1 MPPGAEE
8 EIPRC
13 EQIPKTWW
21 LGGLAASTALC
32 TAILSPMFDLP
43 VWSSRTVPS
52 AACWSSALSRAAVPP
67 EALAQACN

>member
-13 EQIPKTWW
+13 EQIPMTWW

-32 TAILSPMFDLP
+32 TAVLSPMFDLP
-43 VWSSRTVPS
+43 VWSSSAAPS
-52 AACWSSALSRAAVPP
+52 AAC
-67 EALAQACN
+67 